1 MKLKMKYGF
10 SAVALLAAGFLSGC
24 ANTANDGRFS
34 WEDGWRQG
42 VVTAAGE
49 GPIFAEKLANNCKN
63 AKLALQQSVQYV
75 TIMYRPVTG
84 RVWLTVPI
92 SVDLSLKPND
102 PVYVNVLDCSKRV
115 ERRSS

>member
-1 MKLKMKYGF
+1 MKFKMKYGF
-10 SAVALLAAGFLSGC
+10 SVAALLAAGFMSGC

-42 VVTAAGE
+42 VVTAVGE
-49 GPIFAEKLANNCKN
+49 GPIFAEKQANSCKN
-63 AKLALQQSVQYV
+63 AKLTSQQATRYV

-84 RVWLTVPI
+84 RIWITVP
-92 SVDLSLKPND
+92 VPADVSLKPD
-102 PVYVNVLDCSKRV
+102 DSVYVNVSDCSKRV